1 MNITSAKF
9 VTSVGS
15 TGSILKDDLPK
26 IAFVGRSNV
35 GKSSLLNRL
44 CNKGKL
50 AKTSSTPGRTR
61 LINYFLVNDKFY
73 FVIYLVMDMLKLVK
87 QKLRV
92 GSHL

>member
-1 MNITSAKF
+1 MFVTSAKF

-15 TGSILKDDLPK
+15 AGNILQDNLPK

-44 CNKGKL
+44 CNQNKL

-61 LINYFLVNDKFY
+61 LINYFLVPCFL
-73 FVIYLVMDMLKLVK
+73 FVEEDWE
-87 QKLRV
+87 
-92 GSHL
+92 